1 MAAGNSFMKAKD
13 ERWRERE
20 REREGGR
27 EGNACLFFSKRER
40 EREQINPVISAA
52 CICSIGEITA
62 GTRLH
67 FH

>member
-13 ERWRERE
+13 ERG
-20 REREGGR
+20 REGGR
-27 EGNACLFFSKRER
+27 ESEMLASFSPR
-40 EREQINPVISAA
+40 EREQINPVISAV

>member
-13 ERWRERE
+13 ERGRER
-20 REREGGR
+20 GR
-27 EGNACLFFSKRER
+27 EGKKVEREMLASFSPR
-40 EREQINPVISAA
+40 EREQINPVISTA

>member
-13 ERWRERE
+13 ERG
-20 REREGGR
+20 REGGR
-27 EGNACLFFSKRER
+27 EVEREMLASFSPR